1 MKNNDKFI
9 FFFQFEYKYIFLIFI
24 VVFLSGCVDKL
35 PSYGCSRYGCTST
48 GGGSYTVFVLPTKN
62 LTNKTIRF
70 EITLESKDSEDYGTC
85 SVFKKCKNMNYSFF
99 VEKDYEII
107 SGLQEGHYKL

>member
-1 MKNNDKFI
+1 MKGIFVMKNDDKFI
-9 FFFQFEYKYIFLIFI
+9 YYFQLEYKYIFLILI
-24 VVFLSGCVDKL
+24 VLLLSGCVEKL

-70 EITLESKDSEDYGTC
+70 EITLESKDSVVYGTC
-85 SVFKKCKNMNYSFF
+85 SVLKNA
-99 VEKDYEII
+99 KT
-107 SGLQEGHYKL
+107 